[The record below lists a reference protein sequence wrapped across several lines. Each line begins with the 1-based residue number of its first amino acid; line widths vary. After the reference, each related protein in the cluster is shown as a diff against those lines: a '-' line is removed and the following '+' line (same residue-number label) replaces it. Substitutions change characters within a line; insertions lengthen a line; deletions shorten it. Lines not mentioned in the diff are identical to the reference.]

1 MRTALGANDGDGLK
15 RLLQLLGLVVA
26 GYGAYKAVTS
36 GKLTPHGIVA
46 IAGFIAALGP
56 EL

>member
-1 MRTALGANDGDGLK
+1 MRTAGGANDSDGLK
-15 RLLQLLGLVVA
+15 RLLQLLGLIVA
-26 GYGAYKAVTS
+26 GYGAYKALSS

-46 IAGFIAALGP
+46 VAGFLAALGP